1 MAYSKELWIEAKKR
15 CKLNEEE
22 IQMAKG
28 MGLNPKS
35 LIKNIPNKNE
45 QWKAPVRIWIRD
57 MYEERFGRNK
67 VILDNESI
75 KNQKKV
81 EELPFD

>member
-35 LIKNIPNKNE
+35 LIKINQTK
-45 QWKAPVRIWIRD
+45 
-57 MYEERFGRNK
+57 MSSGR
-67 VILDNESI
+67 L
-75 KNQKKV
+75 
-81 EELPFD
+81 L